1 MSRWLPAARG
11 LLEASLAALFPA
23 DCFLCG
29 EPLPWRQR
37 GSVCL
42 PCWAALP
49 WAPGLR
55 IRPGPLRAVLWAA
68 DYDGAIRS
76 LVHGLKFESMDYL
89 GDHLGAAMAARLAPL
104 LLGASPSLAPEA
116 APVPRPDMIVPVP
129 LHWWRRGRRGYNQAL
144 LLAAPLSRATSLP
157 LVPRFLVRRRAGRRQ
172 LGLSRRDRLR
182 SLEGCY
188 LARRVAASWPRR
200 VSLAGRTVL
209 LVDDVVTTGA
219 TLEACARAL
228 LRAGA
233 GAVVACVLARTRR
246 GGG

>member
-55 IRPGPLRAVLWAA
+55 IRPGPLRAVFWAA

-104 LLGASPSLAPEA
+104 LLGPSPSLAPGTAPA
-116 APVPRPDMIVPVP
+116 ARPDVIVPVP

-182 SLEGCY
+182 S
-188 LARRVAASWPRR
+188 RS
-200 VSLAGRTVL
+200 
-209 LVDDVVTTGA
+209 
-219 TLEACARAL
+219 
-228 LRAGA
+228 
-233 GAVVACVLARTRR
+233 
-246 GGG
+246 